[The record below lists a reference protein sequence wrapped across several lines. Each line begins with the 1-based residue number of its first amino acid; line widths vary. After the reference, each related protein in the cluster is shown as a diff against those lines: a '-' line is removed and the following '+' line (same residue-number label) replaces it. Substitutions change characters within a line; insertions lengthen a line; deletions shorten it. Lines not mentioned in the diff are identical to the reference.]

1 MPLGRESH
9 SLEDPPQGAEC
20 SDFAGSLH
28 RSNRERR
35 ESGAMTAGYA
45 ICTLRPG
52 QFSLHL
58 WGTEPVE
65 PLNIYAVQSEAA
77 SRTLMDILS
86 ATADLSDAR
95 IVTWESAAAALT
107 LAVGLHS

>member
-1 MPLGRESH
+1 MPLGRESP

-52 QFSLHL
+52 QSPCIFGVRNPS
-58 WGTEPVE
+58 
-65 PLNIYAVQSEAA
+65 
-77 SRTLMDILS
+77 SRSTFIPCNQKLL
-86 ATADLSDAR
+86 R
-95 IVTWESAAAALT
+95 E
-107 LAVGLHS
+107 H